1 MNEPE
6 IVRLKNSVSER
17 DHALGSQ
24 SAPVTFLE
32 YGNFE
37 CIHCGRAYPVI
48 KEIIPRDVSGF
59 LNGPKGSGA
68 YWAGFIV
75 VRMDSVKRR
84 IALRERFR

>member
-24 SAPVTFLE
+24 SASVSLLE

-48 KEIIPRDVSGF
+48 KEIQPTVG
-59 LNGPKGSGA
+59 
-68 YWAGFIV
+68 
-75 VRMDSVKRR
+75 
-84 IALRERFR
+84 